1 MQSPLFCLHYRPWGG
16 QKPTPFILDV
26 NAATMD
32 EQSRRQ
38 KNENNTRGREI
49 RKNKTVCERT
59 NHTQINGK
67 QTTRQKDFFPKQ
79 LPQYR
84 RKTSG
89 AKLTYTDTTKTK
101 AILLNE
107 YLRTKRRKNHKK
119 LLHKEKC
126 RRT

>member
-1 MQSPLFCLHYRPWGG
+1 MKGN
-16 QKPTPFILDV
+16 K
-26 NAATMD
+26 
-32 EQSRRQ
+32 
-38 KNENNTRGREI
+38 
-49 RKNKTVCERT
+49 KNKTAFERT

-67 QTTRQKDFFPKQ
+67 QTTRQKDFSPKQ

-107 YLRTKRRKNHKK
+107 YLRTNGERATRK
-119 LLHKEKC
+119 LVHKEKC